1 MGAYISR
8 CWNPPMKAH
17 TSGAPTPAN
26 GARAATSTQ
35 SADEPSATTTTT
47 QVAGPVSPGA
57 ASPEPAGA
65 HVPASEGVEHGKVV
79 TPRVD
84 RQMSIPISIADSD
97 DGTPKGPGDD
107 KVVPPKQGSATGP
120 KPKEK
125 PPPKPKPGE
134 VKRRFRL
141 PFSRMDEE

>member
-8 CWNPPMKAH
+8 CWNPPTKVG
-17 TSGAPTPAN
+17 TSGAPAPEN
-26 GARAATSTQ
+26 GALAATSTQ
-35 SADEPSATTTTT
+35 RAEGPSATTT
-47 QVAGPVSPGA
+47 QVVGPASPGA
-57 ASPEPAGA
+57 ASPERAGSHA
-65 HVPASEGVEHGKVV
+65 PASEGVEPGNTT

-97 DGTPKGPGDD
+97 DGTPKGRGDE
-107 KVVPPKQGSATGP
+107 KVVPPKQGSETVP
-120 KPKEK
+120 KPK

-141 PFSRMDEE
+141 PFGRTDEE